1 MSDSADRRGPEKIF
15 DDFLRAGRFMLQ
27 RDRRTN
33 RYVFYPRYAA
43 VQAEPEN
50 LEWVEASG
58 RGTVY
63 ATTVMRERSERGGNY
78 NIAIIELAEGPR
90 LMSTVEGLAPEN
102 VRIGM
107 DVVARIEAAGD
118 TARLVFHIAG
128 TGSLKA

>member
-33 RYVFYPRYAA
+33 RYVFYPRYAT
-43 VQAEPEN
+43 VQAEPED

-63 ATTVMRERSERGGNY
+63 ATTVMRERPERGGNY
-78 NIAIIELAEGPR
+78 NIAIVELAEGPR
-90 LMSTVEGLAPEN
+90 LMSTVEDLAPEN

-107 DVVARIEAAGD
+107 DVVAHIETAGD
-118 TARLVFHIAG
+118 TARLVFHVAG